1 MTTKI
6 SDPLRNLM
14 VETLASYLSGATLSI
29 YTGSQPA
36 STSASPTG
44 TKLLEFSGLSYLTPA
59 SGGQVDLDV
68 SGSPQDNAL
77 ASGTAGWGR
86 LESGSYIIDGAV
98 GTSGEQ
104 WNISSTSLT
113 AGDLVSLVSGFIRQP
128 AS

>member
-1 MTTKI
+1 
-6 SDPLRNLM
+6 M
-14 VETLASYLSGATLSI
+14 VTN
-29 YTGSQPA
+29 TGSSGRGWYFYGITRSGPLVTA
-36 STSASPTG
+36 GDATPLE
-44 TKLLEFSGLSYLTPA
+44 LLEFSGLSYLTPA